1 MEIIQLVFDIGE
13 LELDFTW
20 NNVILLPK
28 GGGEYCGIGL
38 VGVIWKVIF
47 TIIDQS
53 LVESIVFHNVLHM
66 FIVWK
71 ETRTA
76 HWRPEYSRRLQ
87 ACRRRS
93 CMRYLFIYTRLMMRW
108 NGGISWRYWK
118 GKG

>member
-47 TIIDQS
+47 TIIDQR

-76 HWRPEYSRRLQ
+76 TLRAKIFQEITGMQKEVLYEIFV
-87 ACRRRS
+87 
-93 CMRYLFIYTRLMMRW
+93 YIYKANDALEW
-108 NGGISWRYWK
+108 GHILEILEG
-118 GKG
+118 